1 MRWLSDFNLWDFN
14 CPMVDRISRRF
25 FLGGIGASLIPA
37 TGLAQ
42 APLVSLRPQARGP
55 QLTGA
60 ERLVRAAGLKGDVVF
75 AVADVGTGAQL
86 EAFQGEMGL
95 PPASVG
101 KALTA
106 LYALDVLG
114 PDHRFET
121 TLIAV
126 GPIENGILQGD
137 LILTGGGDPLLD
149 TDNLAS
155 MAANLREAGITELR
169 GAFKVYDGALP
180 FVFSIDPGQ
189 PDHLGYS
196 PAISGISLNFN
207 RVHFEWKRDGTDYDV
222 TMDART
228 AKYRPDV
235 DVATMRVEGRSLPIY
250 TYQPSAR
257 QDRWTVAK
265 GALGNGGARWL
276 PVRKPALYAG
286 DVFRTLARANGIVLD
301 RVEVTREAPQG
312 TTLVVHQSDSLDS
325 ILRGML
331 KYSTN
336 LTAEMVGMAATK
348 ARGVMPQDL
357 AESAAEMNRWAL
369 EVYGVD
375 QIAMVDH
382 SGLGDASRMAPEA
395 LVAAFVQARKAGA
408 LRPLLKPFSLTD
420 KNGTPV
426 KDHPIKVDAKT
437 GTLNFVSGLGGFL
450 TTADGS
456 ELAFA
461 IFTADVD
468 HRATIPRALRERP
481 EGARAWNRRSRK
493 LQRALIERWGA
504 LYGS

>member
-1 MRWLSDFNLWDFN
+1 
-14 CPMVDRISRRF
+14 MVDRISRRL
-25 FLGGIGASLIPA
+25 FLTGLGASFIPA
-37 TGLAQ
+37 AGLAD
-42 APLVSLRPQARGP
+42 APLTSLRPQLRGV
-55 QLTGA
+55 QVSGA
-60 ERLVRAAGLKGDVVF
+60 ERLVRQAGLRGDVVF
-75 AVADVGTGAQL
+75 AVADVKTGAQL
-86 EAFQGEMGL
+86 EALGGAQGL
-95 PPASVG
+95 PPASVA

-121 TLIAV
+121 RLVADGVIL
-126 GPIENGILQGD
+126 NGILTGD
-137 LILTGGGDPLLD
+137 LILVGGGDPLLD
-149 TDNLAS
+149 TDALAT
-155 MAANLREAGITELR
+155 MAANLREAGITEVR

-180 FVFSIDPGQ
+180 YVFSIDPGQ
-189 PDHLGYS
+189 PDHVGYS

-207 RVHFEWKRDGTDYDV
+207 RVHFEWKRAATGYDV
-222 TMDART
+222 SMDARS
-228 AKYRPDV
+228 ARYNPAV
-235 DVATMRVEGRSLPIY
+235 DVAAMQVENRSLPIY

-265 GALGNGGARWL
+265 GALGKGGARWL

-286 DVFRTLARANGIVLD
+286 DVFKTLARANGIVLG
-301 RVEVTREAPQG
+301 RVQVTRERPEG
-312 TTLVVHQSDSLDS
+312 VDLVVHHSDPLES

-336 LTAEMVGMAATK
+336 ITAEMVGLAASN
-348 ARGVMPQDL
+348 ARGAAPQDL
-357 AESAAEMNRWAL
+357 AGSAQEMNRWAA
-369 EVYGVD
+369 ETYGVD
-375 QIAMVDH
+375 TIAMVDH
-382 SGLGDASRMAPEA
+382 SGLGDASRMAPGDLVAA
-395 LVAAFVQARKAGA
+395 LVAARKAGA
-408 LRPLLKPFSLTD
+408 LRPLLKPFALTD
-420 KNGTPV
+420 SQGRPV
-426 KDHPIKVDAKT
+426 RDHPIKVDAKT

-468 HRATIPRALRERP
+468 HRATIPRAHRERP
-481 EGARAWNRRSRK
+481 EGARSWNRRSRK